1 MAVRALNSIFQQ
13 WRISTPTLWNT
24 TGDPCTGSA
33 IDSTKVDSSNIN
45 PAIKC
50 DCSFDNGT
58 TCHLRELSF
67 GGNALSGSVPK
78 ELGNLQNLRS
88 LLILTIGSPYLV
100 YNPQLKER
108 IKFGDREIIARQP
121 WQLVNL
127 QEFYIDSAGLSGG
140 IPSTFA
146 NLKNLQILRSPDNQF
161 TGKIPDFIGN
171 WTKLTILRIQGNSF
185 QGPIPSSFSR
195 LTKLTDL

>member
-67 GGNALSGSVPK
+67 GGNALSGSIPK
-78 ELGNLQNLRS
+78 ELGNLQNLLS
-88 LLILTIGSPYLV
+88 L
-100 YNPQLKER
+100 
-108 IKFGDREIIARQP
+108 
-121 WQLVNL
+121 
-127 QEFYIDSAGLSGG
+127 YIDSAGLSGG

-195 LTKLTDL
+195 LTELTDL